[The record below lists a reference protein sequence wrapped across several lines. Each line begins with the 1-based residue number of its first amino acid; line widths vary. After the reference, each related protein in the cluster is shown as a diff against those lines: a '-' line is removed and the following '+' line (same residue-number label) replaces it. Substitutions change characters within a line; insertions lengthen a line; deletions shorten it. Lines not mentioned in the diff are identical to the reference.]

1 VVRRKRSEEIE
12 AELPPVPAREFDG
25 NQVVAYNFRAAREL
39 RGWTQD
45 ETARRLAPYLGQVL
59 PKASISSMERSVEGG
74 RTRLFNA
81 AELVAF
87 ARTFD
92 LPVVWFLLPPP
103 TAADYTLAGTA
114 RDLSFLVTL
123 VWGRASQ
130 LDVIKERL
138 ADLRARSGEEV
149 GGNVVAEAAEFP
161 PELSWE
167 HFSRTRQEAL
177 LSAVDA
183 EANEIERMLGELG
196 RVMGRFEKFSMKTF
210 VATHPRQ
217 VYREISHS
225 LIGEKVFRNV
235 IRELDRQEP
244 GRYDAL
250 VAAMGSPALERA
262 FDLDDPELVER
273 LGVVFD
279 RVEEMLALGR
289 WAGEN

>member
-1 VVRRKRSEEIE
+1 
-12 AELPPVPAREFDG
+12 
-25 NQVVAYNFRAAREL
+25 
-39 RGWTQD
+39 
-45 ETARRLAPYLGQVL
+45 
-59 PKASISSMERSVEGG
+59 MEGG

-92 LPVVWFLLPPP
+92 LPLVWFLLPPP
-103 TAADYTLAGTA
+103 AAADFTLAGTE

-138 ADLRARSGEEV
+138 VALRQRSGDEV
-149 GGNVVAEAAEFP
+149 GGTVVSEAAEFP
-161 PELSWE
+161 PELSW
-167 HFSRTRQEAL
+167 HFSTTRQEAL

-196 RVMGRFEKFSMKTF
+196 RVMERFEKFSVKTF
-210 VATHPRQ
+210 MATHPRQ
-217 VYREISHS
+217 VYRDISQV

-235 IRELDRQEP
+235 IGELDRQEP

-250 VAAMGSPALERA
+250 VAAMGSPALEGPSISTTPSWSSGWERCSTGWRSNWLISAGVTDEGCSLHPLPRRFVRA
-262 FDLDDPELVER
+262 GARSVEQETTP
-273 LGVVFD
+273 GSS
-279 RVEEMLALGR
+279 GR
-289 WAGEN
+289 

>member
-1 VVRRKRSEEIE
+1 
-12 AELPPVPAREFDG
+12 
-25 NQVVAYNFRAAREL
+25 VVAYNFGAAREL

-59 PKASISSMERSVEGG
+59 PKAFISSIERSVEGG

-92 LPVVWFLLPPP
+92 LPLVWFLLPPP
-103 TAADYTLAGTA
+103 AAGDYTLAGTE
-114 RDLSFLVTL
+114 RDLSFLVAL

-138 ADLRARSGEEV
+138 VALRQCSGEEV
-149 GGNVVAEAAEFP
+149 GGTVVSEAAEFP

-167 HFSRTRQEAL
+167 HFSTTRQEAL

-196 RVMGRFEKFSMKTF
+196 RVMERFEKFSIKTF
-210 VATHPRQ
+210 MATHPRQ
-217 VYREISHS
+217 VYRDISQV

-235 IRELDRQEP
+235 IGELDRQEP
-244 GRYDAL
+244 GRNDAL
-250 VAAMGSPALERA
+250 VAAMGSPALEGA
-262 FDLDDPELVER
+262 FDLDDPELVGR
-273 LGVVFD
+273 LGAVFD
-279 RVEEMLALGR
+279 RVEETLAQGR
-289 WAGEN
+289 RSDG